1 MSANPYNGL
10 DLSSPSKYFDFPVLS
25 LGSMATVTLKRA
37 SLVKPPGVVRS
48 EHKGEP
54 LRRAKHTEYVV

>member
-37 SLVKPPGVVRS
+37 SLVKPPGLL
-48 EHKGEP
+48 EANTK
-54 LRRAKHTEYVV
+54 RATTEGQNIQST